1 MRDDEYYSNIYQP
14 NSFMDPKSVVWRKCY
29 NAKLIDFNAAFANAV
44 SGLRA
49 CDIAVQ
55 TVPEQVAGDS
65 FYTDEDLF
73 NEIVD
78 NTIITDEDIALF
90 ADDVVEWDS

>member
-1 MRDDEYYSNIYQP
+1 
-14 NSFMDPKSVVWRKCY
+14 MDPKSVVWRKCY
-29 NAKLIDFNAAFANAV
+29 NAKLIDFNAVFANAV

-78 NTIITDEDIALF
+78 NIIITDEDIALF